1 MFKKLQKLRI
11 QKRLKTS
18 SYLTLMLASIASIFA
33 VIAMIV
39 IINRYDYTLTY
50 YAFPQGDI
58 ALTMNEYA
66 EVRSAT
72 RAVIGYDDPDEI
84 AMVLEQHEESVQE
97 LEQMMQDIHKYM
109 VTPEGEAAYS
119 KAQAALEAYLEMDA
133 QVVELGKSTD
143 PEKSHQ
149 AQQMAINEMTPLYLA
164 ADEAFNELM
173 DINVQKGDTE
183 QEHMFELAIIMI
195 ALIVVLIIVS
205 FIISSRLSN
214 ATAKGIVKP
223 MQQLI
228 ERLDTFAQGDLTSPF
243 PSSKND
249 DEIADM
255 VKAVG
260 STTVKIQTI
269 VTDMDQLLGKMADG
283 DFNIHTS
290 CEEEYVGDFRGLL
303 EAARKMNRQVDVA
316 LNDIKGAS
324 AMVSAGATNLA
335 EASQALAEGAMDQA
349 ASVEQLQAM
358 VSEVSSDLAK
368 TANEAND
375 AYDKAAACA
384 MEAEK
389 SHQEMNIMME
399 SMDKI
404 SETSQNIINI
414 IAEIED
420 IASQTNLLSLN
431 AAIEAA
437 RAGDAGK
444 GFAVVADQ
452 IRTLADQSAK
462 SAVSTKQLIEESIHQ
477 VELGNQVASRTSE
490 VLMNVVKSIH
500 TISETSK
507 KLNEMTTQEAESI
520 EQADEGISRISEIV
534 QSNSATAQQTSAT
547 SQELSAQTI
556 SMDEIIGKFKLTTD
570 QQ

>member
-18 SYLTLMLASIASIFA
+18 SYLTLMLASIASVFA
-33 VIAMIV
+33 VIAMV
-39 IINRYDYTLTY
+39 IIITRYDYTLTY

-58 ALTMNEYA
+58 ALSMHEFA

-72 RAVIGYDDPDEI
+72 RAVIGYDDPDEVAI
-84 AMVLEQHEESVQE
+84 VMEQHEKSVQE
-97 LEQMMQDIHKYM
+97 LDQLMQKVHESM
-109 VTPEGEAAYS
+109 VTSDGEAAFA
-119 KAQAALEAYLEMDA
+119 KVEAALDAYFEMDA
-133 QVVELGKSTD
+133 QVLELGNSTD

-149 AQQMAINEMTPLYLA
+149 AQQMAINELTPLYTA
-164 ADEAFNELM
+164 ADEAFTELM
-173 DINVQKGDTE
+173 DINVQKGAAE
-183 QEHMFELAIIMI
+183 QAHMSELAIIMI
-195 ALIVVLIIVS
+195 VLIVVLIIVS

-214 ATAKGIVKP
+214 ATAKGIVNP
-223 MQQLI
+223 MHELI
-228 ERLDTFAQGDLTSPF
+228 ERLDTFAQGDLSSPF
-243 PSSKND
+243 PTSRND

-260 STTVKIQTI
+260 STTVKIRTI
-269 VTDMDQLLGKMADG
+269 VNDMDQLLGRMADG

-303 EAARKMNRQVDVA
+303 LAARQMNRQVDVA

-368 TANEAND
+368 TANEANE

-556 SMDEIIGKFKLTTD
+556 SMDEIISKFKLTTD